1 MPGILDSEIKFLAG
15 VGPRRAT
22 LLEKELNI
30 KTFGDMLLFFPFRYI
45 DRSRI
50 YTISEVEPSMSYI
63 QLRGRINR
71 MNVLGEKGP
80 GRRLVATLTDP
91 TGSIDLVFFQGIK
104 WMKDRIK
111 LNQEYIVFGKPTVFN
126 QSINIVHPEVDS
138 ATEENPF
145 YVGNMIGVYS
155 STEKLRSGGMSN
167 KVFAKL
173 LATLLKQCNEGIR
186 DTLPDWL
193 TIEKRLMSH
202 REALHNIHFPSDI
215 KKLASAQF
223 RLKFEELF
231 YLQVS
236 LLRQKSVRERSVK
249 GIYMPKVG
257 EYFNRCFSNI
267 PFELTNAQKRVIR
280 EIRDDFKS
288 GRQMNR
294 LLQGDVGSGK
304 TMVAILC
311 SLLSADNGYQS
322 CIMAP
327 TEVLANQHYNGSSKL
342 LSDTGIKTALL
353 TGSTKAKERRE
364 VLEGIANGSIHVL
377 FGTHA
382 LIEESVQFENLGFAV
397 IDEQHR
403 FGVEQ
408 RAKLWS
414 KNPDIMPHVLVMT
427 ATPIPRTL
435 AMTLYGDLD
444 VSVID
449 ELPPGRKSIR
459 TMHTTESYRK
469 KIYEFMK
476 EEISKGRQ
484 IFIVYPLINESETL
498 DYKNLQ
504 EGYENVIREF
514 PAPQY
519 VTAVVHGKQKNEDKA
534 YDMELFAS
542 GKANILVSTSVIEVG
557 VDVPNASV
565 MMIESAERFGLSQ
578 LHQLRGRVGRGSDN
592 SYCILMTGHKLTKES
607 KQRIELMCSTQ
618 DGFELAE
625 ADMRMRGP
633 GDMEGTQQSGLPVE
647 LRISD
652 LAKDSQILEEAR
664 KTAMILLE
672 SDPYLEGADNRII
685 REQLSKMKGL
695 KEDFSR
701 IS

>member
-1 MPGILDSEIKFLAG
+1 MPSILESDIKFLSG

-30 KTFGDMLLFFPFRYI
+30 KTFGDMLHFFPFRYI

-50 YTISEVEPSMSYI
+50 YTINEIEPSMSYI
-63 QLRGRINR
+63 QLRGKISRITL
-71 MNVLGEKGP
+71 LGEKGP
-80 GRRLVATLTDP
+80 AKRLVVTLLDP
-91 TGSIDLVFFQGIK
+91 TGAIDLVFFKGIK
-104 WMKDRIK
+104 WTKDRLRI
-111 LNQEYIVFGKPTVFN
+111 NQEYIVFGKPTIFN
-126 QSINIVHPEVDS
+126 QSINIVHPEIDS
-138 ATEENPF
+138 VTEENPF
-145 YVGNMIGVYS
+145 YVGNMIGIYS
-155 STEKLRSGGMSN
+155 STEKLRNSGLSN
-167 KVFAKL
+167 KIIARMQ
-173 LATLLKQCNEGIR
+173 ANLLKNYIEGVKE
-186 DTLPDWL
+186 TLSRKL
-193 TIEKRLMSH
+193 IEEKKLMPIKD
-202 REALHNIHFPSDI
+202 ALQNIHFPNDL
-215 KKLASAQF
+215 KQLASAQF
-223 RLKFEELF
+223 RFKFEELF
-231 YLQVS
+231 YLQLS
-236 LLRQKSVRERSVK
+236 LLKHKSIRERSAK
-249 GIYMPKVG
+249 GFVMPRVG
-257 EYFNRCFSNI
+257 DFFNKTYNNI

-280 EIRDDFKS
+280 EIREDFRS

-311 SLLSADNGYQS
+311 ALLSADNGFQS

-327 TEVLANQHYNGSSKL
+327 TEVLANQHYIGSIKL
-342 LSDTGIKTALL
+342 LADTGIKTALL
-353 TGSTKAKERRE
+353 TGSTKAKARRE
-364 VLEGIANGSIHVL
+364 IAEGLIDGSIHIL

-382 LIEESVQFENLGFAV
+382 LIEDSVQFLNLGFAV

-414 KNPDIMPHVLVMT
+414 KNSGTLPHVLVMT

-459 TMHTTESYRK
+459 TIHASESFRP

-476 EEISKGRQ
+476 EEIAKGRQ

-504 EGYENVIREF
+504 EGYENIIREF
-514 PAPQY
+514 PAPGY
-519 VTAVVHGKQKNEDKA
+519 VTAVVHGQQKNEDKA

-542 GKANILVSTSVIEVG
+542 GRANILVSTSVIEVG

-578 LHQLRGRVGRGSDN
+578 LHQLRGRVGRGSDS

-607 KQRIELMCSTQ
+607 KQRIDLMCSTQ

-633 GDMEGTQQSGLPVE
+633 GDLEGTQQSGLPIE
-647 LRISD
+647 LKLAD

-664 KTAMILLE
+664 RCALSILE
-672 SDPYLEGADNRII
+672 QDPLIEKPENIVLRD
-685 REQLSKMKGL
+685 QLLRLRGP